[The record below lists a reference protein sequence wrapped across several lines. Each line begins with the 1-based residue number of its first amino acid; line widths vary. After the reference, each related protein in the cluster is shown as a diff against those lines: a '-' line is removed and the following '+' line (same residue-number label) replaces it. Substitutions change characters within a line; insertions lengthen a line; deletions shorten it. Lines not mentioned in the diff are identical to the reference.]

1 MKRFSE
7 KTFLKT
13 GILEQL
19 QKMKLVKD
27 NKEFTFDYWYYEK
40 GIYVFA
46 FATEQEKQKH
56 NHKALTIQLYWQHY
70 NDYKN
75 TMNLIKETFI
85 KDNYKIME
93 GRK

>member
-1 MKRFSE
+1 MKRFNE

-27 NKEFTFDYWYYEK
+27 DKELVFDYWYYEK
-40 GIYVFA
+40 GWYLFA

-56 NHKALTIQLYWQHY
+56 NHKVTCVRLYGQHLNNY
-70 NDYKN
+70 SN

-85 KDNYKIME
+85 KDNYKITE
-93 GRK
+93 ATK

>member
-27 NKEFTFDYWYYEK
+27 DKELVFDYWYYEK
-40 GIYVFA
+40 GWYLFA
-46 FATEQEKQKH
+46 FATEQAKQEH
-56 NHKALTIQLYWQHY
+56 NHKVTCVRLYGQHLNNY
-70 NDYKN
+70 SN

-85 KDNYKIME
+85 KGNYKIME